1 MFRKILIANRGEI
14 AVRIMKTC
22 REMGIPTVSVYSEAD
37 RRALHVLSSDH
48 SYCIGEADPTQSYL
62 NIEKILK
69 AARDSGA
76 DAIHPGYG
84 FLAENPGFAAGC
96 EREGIV
102 FIGPPASVI
111 EKLGNKTE
119 ARRIMKEGGVPVV
132 PGSSGDA
139 ADPETLKEE
148 ADNLG
153 YPVVIKAVAGGGG
166 KGMRIV
172 KSPDEFRDAFESA
185 SGEAYASFGNG
196 DLYCEKYISNPRH
209 IEFQVLGD
217 SQGNI
222 IHLLERECSIQR
234 RFQKII
240 EESPSPALDEKLRE
254 EMGRSAVKAAKAS
267 GYRNA
272 GTVEFILDGSGSY
285 YFMEV
290 NTRLQV
296 EHPVTEMV
304 TGIDLVRKQIEIA
317 AGEELGLTRD
327 DIKGRG
333 HALECRIYAEDPARD
348 FIPSPG
354 RISFLREPGGPGIR
368 VDSGITEGF
377 TVPFEYD
384 PILSKLITHAETR
397 EKNISRMVSALKE
410 YMVMGVKTPVEF
422 LMDILESGAFRSGE
436 TTTGFIAKNFSDWA
450 PGGQEGEIACLAY
463 LADEILGKRRKRPEE
478 AAGEEMSPW
487 KTLGNWRL

>member
-14 AVRIMKTC
+14 AVRVMKTC
-22 REMGIPTVSVYSEAD
+22 REMGISTVSVYSEAD
-37 RRALHVLSSDH
+37 RRALHVLNSDQ
-48 SYCIGEADPTQSYL
+48 SYCIGEADPSRSYL
-62 NIEKILK
+62 SIGTILK

-84 FLAENPGFAAGC
+84 FLAENPEFAAAC
-96 EREGIV
+96 EKEGIV

-111 EKLGNKTE
+111 GNLGNKRE

-139 ADPETLKEE
+139 ANPESLKEE

-166 KGMRIV
+166 KGIRIV
-172 KSPDEFRDAFESA
+172 ESPDKFREAFESA
-185 SGEAYASFGNG
+185 SGEASASFGNG
-196 DLYCEKYISNPRH
+196 ELYCEKYIRDPRH

-240 EESPSPALDEKLRE
+240 EESPSPALDETLRE
-254 EMGRSAVKAAKAS
+254 EMGRAAVRAAKAS

-272 GTVEFILDGSGSY
+272 GTVEFILDSDGSY
-285 YFMEV
+285 YFLEV

-317 AGEELGLTRD
+317 AGEELGLTQD
-327 DIKGRG
+327 EIKGRG
-333 HALECRIYAEDPARD
+333 HAIECRIYAEDPARD
-348 FIPSPG
+348 FVPSPG
-354 RISFLREPGGPGIR
+354 RISFLREPRGPGIR
-368 VDSGITEGF
+368 VDSGITGGG

-397 EKNISRMVSALKE
+397 EQNISRMVNALKE
-410 YMVMGVKTPVEF
+410 YIVMGVKTPVEF
-422 LMDILESGAFRSGE
+422 LLDILESVAFRSGE
-436 TTTGFIAKNFSDWA
+436 TTTGFIGKNFSDWV
-450 PGGQEGEIACLAY
+450 PGGDEDEIACLAY
-463 LADEILGKRRKRPEE
+463 LADELLGRIKRTEE
-478 AAGEEMSPW
+478 GPGEVRSPW
-487 KTLGNWRL
+487 QTMGNWRL